1 MDSINRVNWHS
12 KIVSYPGAPKKVE
25 RVSKDEKNRQ
35 RDSKKDETFKDVF
48 ERSQQ
53 KEEKK

>member
-25 RVSKDEKNRQ
+25 RVSKDEKNKQ
-35 RDSKKDETFKDVF
+35 QDQKKKESFKDIFEKTQTEKKD
-48 ERSQQ
+48 
-53 KEEKK
+53 